1 MLEPAESL
9 LLGGLRER
17 RVRAGGGPI
26 TLKPAL
32 CPQAY
37 LTKVWWG
44 QLSVDNGL
52 WRVVLS
58 MLFFPLL
65 YTGLVSFRCRPG
77 CRATGAWGQTSFPK
91 CPLWG
96 SSLLPPVPGW
106 RGFTLGR
113 GENCRRPVSTGGESH
128 QGLRIFG

>member
-9 LLGGLRER
+9 LLGNLREH

-26 TLKPAL
+26 ALKPAL

-44 QLSVDNGL
+44 QLGVDNGL
-52 WRVVLS
+52 WRVVLC

-77 CRATGAWGQTSFPK
+77 CGAAGAWGQTSFPK

-106 RGFTLGR
+106 RGFMLGR
-113 GENCRRPVSTGGESH
+113 GENCCRPVSTGGESH
-128 QGLRIFG
+128 HGLRIFG